1 MKAEDIMTKDVIT
14 TGPDVL
20 LKKAIKKLLV
30 NEISSMPVVDDTG
43 KMVGIISC
51 EDILNLA
58 FDGYLSNTKV
68 ETVMT
73 KNVVYFKP
81 DTNLEEIA
89 LAISKN
95 HFHRV
100 PIIEDGRIV
109 GIVSRRDIVKKIFK
123 EYSRIFHFL
132 VNIFMIYLYL
142 ETATAIEG

>member
-1 MKAEDIMTKDVIT
+1 MLKLLKAKDIMMKEAIT
-14 TGPDVL
+14 IGSDVL
-20 LKKAIKKLLV
+20 LKKAIEKLLE
-30 NEISSMPVVDDTG
+30 NKISSMPVVDDTG

-68 ETVMT
+68 EMVMT

-81 DTNLEEIA
+81 DTNLDEIV

-95 HFHRV
+95 HFHRI

-109 GIVSRRDIVKKIFK
+109 GIISRRDIVKYVFK
-123 EYSRIFHFL
+123 
-132 VNIFMIYLYL
+132 VM
-142 ETATAIEG
+142 